1 MFFIRVVVHQIRV
14 LPHIQTQYDVTA
26 PGMVGNGF
34 DLASAAPVNP
44 ARALDAHSRS
54 YEFILKVFPVLE
66 MAFHHAQADGRGAVS
81 RTWSA

>member
-1 MFFIRVVVHQIRV
+1 MFLVGIRLHHEGVF
-14 LPHIQTQYDVTA
+14 PHIQTQYDVTA
-26 PGMVGNGF
+26 PSMVGNGF

-44 ARALDAHSRS
+44 TRALDAHSRS